1 MKASALKPLFFG
13 SWLPAVGS
21 LCYVLTLAIGVSLWH
36 RAPEDPASLAWPF
49 TWAVAAAL
57 WWLFH
62 GPRLCS
68 LTLNMVA
75 LRAPKVRRT
84 LLRTMGTHMALSIAP
99 PLLCLALWPTASHHL
114 PQLAAALWLGSCFGL
129 LTISMPWALNFIP
142 VTLLT
147 LYWPVLGNPGQSALL
162 GVLALLLT
170 WALWHYH
177 SQRPRTKLMTPLGA
191 ALNAFTLG
199 SPGPGKARA
208 AAAPGARNST
218 IPDQNHRHQERMATL
233 LGRSCQT
240 LEQMY
245 GKRGQYLMYLA
256 LASVMTFV
264 YWIEPDYNSGF
275 LAMWVAALLVWS
287 PLQPIGTLID
297 LHGRNRATLAELLLA
312 PGLPPREQLQATL
325 LRQLRSSLLERQVLM
340 TLLLIAMGINNHS
353 PGLHRPLAAIALSAL
368 MLALSLGLA
377 RLAWRGAL
385 SKYQWGMGTALL
397 MASIYI
403 GTLMFII
410 F

>member
-1 MKASALKPLFFG
+1 MKASALKPLFFR
-13 SWLPAVGS
+13 SWLLAVGA

-36 RAPEDPASLAWPF
+36 LAPEDQTSLAWPF

-62 GPRLCS
+62 GPRLCN
-68 LTLNMVA
+68 LTANMIA

-84 LLRTMGTHMALSIAP
+84 LLGAIGMHMALSIAP
-99 PLLCLALWPTASHHL
+99 PLICLVLWPTASHHL

-142 VTLLT
+142 VTLLS
-147 LYWPVLGNPGQSALL
+147 LYWPVLANPGQSALL

-170 WALWHYH
+170 WALWQYH
-177 SQRPRTKLMTPLGA
+177 LQRPRTQLMTPLGV
-191 ALNAFTLG
+191 ALSGLTFG
-199 SPGPGKARA
+199 SPGTGKAST
-208 AAAPGARNST
+208 AAAPGVVSSSA
-218 IPDQNHRHQERMATL
+218 PHQNQQCQERIAAL

-240 LEQMY
+240 IEQIY

-264 YWIEPDYNSGF
+264 YWIEPNYNSGF
-275 LAMWVAALLVWS
+275 LAMWVAALLVWT
-287 PLQPIGTLID
+287 PMQPIGTLID

-312 PGLPPREQLQATL
+312 PGLPPREQLQASL

-340 TLLLIAMGINNHS
+340 TLLLIAMGIHNDS
-353 PGLHRPLAAIALSAL
+353 PGLHRPLAAIAFSAF

-385 SKYQWGMGTALL
+385 SKFHWGIGTALL

>member
-1 MKASALKPLFFG
+1 MNAAALKPLFGG
-13 SWLPAVGS
+13 SWLLAVGA
-21 LCYVLTLAIGVSLWH
+21 LCYVLTLVLGVSFGLH
-36 RAPEDPASLAWPF
+36 APADPTSLAWPF
-49 TWAVAAAL
+49 TWAAAAAL
-57 WWLFH
+57 WWLLQ
-62 GPRLCS
+62 GPRLFNLIS
-68 LTLNMVA
+68 NMIA

-84 LLRTMGTHMALSIAP
+84 LLGAIGLHMVLSIGP
-99 PLLCLALWPTASHHL
+99 PLMCLVLWPAASQHL

-142 VTLLT
+142 AALLS
-147 LYWPVLGNPGQSALL
+147 LYWPVLANPGQSALI

-177 SQRPRTKLMTPLGA
+177 SQRPRTKLMTPLGV
-191 ALNAFTLG
+191 ALNELTLA
-199 SPGPGKARA
+199 SPGPGKAHA
-208 AAAPGARNST
+208 AAAPDVLNT
-218 IPDQNHRHQERMATL
+218 TTPDQNYRHQERMAAL

-240 LEQMY
+240 IEQIY

-256 LASVMTFV
+256 LACVMTFV

-275 LAMWVAALLVWS
+275 LAMWVAVLLVWT

-297 LHGRNRATLAELLLA
+297 LHGRSRATLTALLLT
-312 PGLPPREQLQATL
+312 PGLPPREQMQATL

-353 PGLHRPLAAIALSAL
+353 PGLHRPLTAIALSAF

-377 RLAWRGAL
+377 RLAWRGTL

-403 GTLMFII
+403 GSLMFIM

>member
-13 SWLPAVGS
+13 AWLPAVGA
-21 LCYVLTLAIGVSLWH
+21 LCYVLTLAVGVSLWY
-36 RAPEDPASLAWPF
+36 RTPEAPASLAWPF

-68 LTLNMVA
+68 LTTNMIA

-84 LLRTMGTHMALSIAP
+84 LLGAVGLHMALSIAP
-99 PLLCLALWPTASHHL
+99 PLMCLALWPVASHHL

-142 VTLLT
+142 VTLLA
-147 LYWPVLGNPGQSALL
+147 LYWPVLANPGQSALL

-177 SQRPRTKLMTPLGA
+177 SQRPRTKLMTPLGV
-191 ALNAFTLG
+191 ALSGFTLG
-199 SPGPGKARA
+199 SRDPGKGCAVPA
-208 AAAPGARNST
+208 AGALSNTAA
-218 IPDQNHRHQERMATL
+218 DQNHQRQEPMAAL

-240 LEQMY
+240 IKQIY

-256 LASVMTFV
+256 LASVVTFV
-264 YWIEPDYNSGF
+264 YWIEPDYNTGF
-275 LAMWVAALLVWS
+275 LAMWAAVLLVWT
-287 PLQPIGTLID
+287 PMHAIGTLID

-325 LRQLRSSLLERQVLM
+325 LRQLRNSLLERQVLM
-340 TLLLIAMGINNHS
+340 TLLLVAMGINNHS
-353 PGLHRPLAAIALSAL
+353 PGLHRPLAAIAFSTF

-385 SKYQWGMGTALL
+385 SKFQWGMGTALL

-403 GTLMFII
+403 GTLMLII